1 MFRQRQFL
9 PLMGPEER
17 GFQRIQRGSDKL
29 ESLINGLLA
38 GEGSCP
44 AVSGG
49 GEEKEPPLPS
59 HQHQAP
65 PCTTTKPSSFLAF
78 AGGVPKMLDS
88 TPN

>member
-29 ESLINGLLA
+29 ETLINGLPA
-38 GEGSCP
+38 AEGSCP

-49 GEEKEPPLPS
+49 GEEKEPHFPS

-65 PCTTTKPSSFLAF
+65 PCTTIKPSSFLAF
-78 AGGVPKMLDS
+78 AGGVPKMLGS

>member
-1 MFRQRQFL
+1 
-9 PLMGPEER
+9 MGPEER
-17 GFQRIQRGSDKL
+17 GFQRIQCGSDKL

-65 PCTTTKPSSFLAF
+65 PRTTIKPSSFLAF